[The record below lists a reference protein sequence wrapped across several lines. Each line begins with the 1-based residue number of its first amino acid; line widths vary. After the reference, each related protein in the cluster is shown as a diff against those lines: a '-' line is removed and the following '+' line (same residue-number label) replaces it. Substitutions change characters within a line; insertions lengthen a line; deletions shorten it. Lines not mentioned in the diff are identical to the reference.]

1 MDHKI
6 YEKQG
11 KTCTYYHMRFNSGG
25 IEKYEKVLK
34 LREFL
39 YKDATI
45 YLKRKKDKIDA
56 YLEYRA
62 NHISKKDMAV

>member
-1 MDHKI
+1 
-6 YEKQG
+6 
-11 KTCTYYHMRFNSGG
+11 MRFNSGG